1 VTTAPGQGTV
11 VEARLPLT
19 RPGGVEVGSV
29 SLPRVLV
36 VDDHAMLRKALVE
49 LLAQDGFGVAGEAAD
64 GADAVALAKQLEP
77 DVVLMD
83 LRMPVLGGLDAT
95 RLIKDACPAIQVV
108 LLTAFES
115 PALQQQ
121 AEDAGCFAYLVK
133 GAPPVTIRQLLRQ
146 AADCR
151 RSLLPPAGSAPVDA

>member
-1 VTTAPGQGTV
+1 M
-11 VEARLPLT
+11 T
-19 RPGGVEVGSV
+19 RPR
-29 SLPRVLV
+29 LLV
-36 VDDHAMLRKALVE
+36 VDDHRLLRGALVD
-49 LLAQDGFGVAGEAAD
+49 LLVQAGFEVVGEAAD

-95 RLIKDACPAIQVV
+95 RLIKDACPDIQVV

-121 AEDAGCFAYLVK
+121 AEEAGCFAYLVK
-133 GAPPVTIRQLLRQ
+133 GGPPGTLRLVLHQ
-146 AADCR
+146 AVAAR
-151 RSLLPPAGSAPVDA
+151 RALSPPGSPAVDA